1 MISNV
6 SFGSTA
12 GVFTKPDLNKPQ
24 AHTKP
29 AAAPEAAAPAA
40 EPKKKGKAGKV
51 VLGLVATAVAVAGLL
66 VAGNKTGVLKD
77 IGKYVPD
84 TLKNAKWAEFAKE
97 PVKAGAAALDAA
109 GEWIGDKGMA
119 VVDAAKN
126 SGIGKKIAG
135 LFDKGTPAA

>member
-24 AHTKP
+24 TYTKP
-29 AAAPEAAAPAA
+29 AATPEAAAPA

-51 VLGLVATAVAVAGLL
+51 LLGLAATAVAVAGLL
-66 VAGNKTGVLKD
+66 IAGNKTGVLKN

-84 TLKNAKWAEFAKE
+84 GLKNAKWAEFAKE
-97 PVKAGAAALDAA
+97 PVKAGVAALDSA
-109 GEWIGDKGMA
+109 GKWLGDKGMA
-119 VVDAAKN
+119 VIDAAKN

-135 LFDKGTPAA
+135 MFGNGTPAA